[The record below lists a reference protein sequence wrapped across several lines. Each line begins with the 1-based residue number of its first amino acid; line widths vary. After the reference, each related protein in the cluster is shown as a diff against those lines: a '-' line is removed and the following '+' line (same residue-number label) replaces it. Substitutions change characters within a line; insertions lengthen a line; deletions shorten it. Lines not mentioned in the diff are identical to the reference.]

1 MRASPDVV
9 EADFIASMVK
19 GMNLTW
25 CGYLTKKMY
34 DNHDN
39 IKKKVAAMYFG
50 KCDRFERLCV
60 WCTGP
65 LGPLFC
71 LSVFIIRFYHSS
83 VEAMA
88 TSGEGMSEAWEQL
101 AATWVQ
107 MESLGLKSPV
117 VNMSSQ
123 LWTLVVVQIGVF
135 RHPQLVSTRGIVP
148 GSGVGEGNLK
158 DIFGFYCD
166 QERH

>member
-1 MRASPDVV
+1 MHWAPGP
-9 EADFIASMVK
+9 FI
-19 GMNLTW
+19 
-25 CGYLTKKMY
+25 
-34 DNHDN
+34 
-39 IKKKVAAMYFG
+39 
-50 KCDRFERLCV
+50 
-60 WCTGP
+60 
-65 LGPLFC
+65 LFI
-71 LSVFIIRFYHSS
+71 SFYRFYHSS

-123 LWTLVVVQIGVF
+123 LWALVVVQIGVF
-135 RHPQLVSTRGIVP
+135 GHPQLVSTRGIVP

-158 DIFGFYCD
+158 IFEGYF
-166 QERH
+166 RILL

>member
-1 MRASPDVV
+1 MI
-9 EADFIASMVK
+9 DFNVFVSDA
-19 GMNLTW
+19 
-25 CGYLTKKMY
+25 
-34 DNHDN
+34 
-39 IKKKVAAMYFG
+39 
-50 KCDRFERLCV
+50 
-60 WCTGP
+60 
-65 LGPLFC
+65 LGPWALHFVYQFLSFLPLF
-71 LSVFIIRFYHSS
+71 SS

-135 RHPQLVSTRGIVP
+135 GHPQLVA
-148 GSGVGEGNLK
+148 
-158 DIFGFYCD
+158 
-166 QERH
+166 